1 MIIDSHAHFWRSKML
16 PDSILKAYIE
26 PLLVLDGIIDV
37 SKDREDALPITEVFA
52 HELVEA
58 MDDAGVDKAVILPL
72 DFGLVEEP
80 GIGIEDYNQWVF
92 ESCEEYK
99 DRLIPFVGVDPNRGD
114 KAREL
119 IQRFIRDYDAKGIK
133 VYPATGFRPNDE
145 RLVDFWKLLDDY
157 GMVVVSHSGASWGP
171 LDEECNHPIFY
182 REVLERFPSLRVV
195 IAHLGGKWK
204 LETYELARTHDNI
217 YADCSAVQRW
227 LPSEPEITIER
238 LEEAALH
245 MHDRLVFGTDW
256 PLFDLSYSYLNWVK
270 FVKEENWA
278 SEDVKEKVL
287 GGNMK
292 KILDL

>member
-16 PDSILKAYIE
+16 PDSILRAYLE
-26 PLLVLDGIIDV
+26 PLLVLDGIIDF
-37 SKDREDALPITEVFA
+37 SKDREDAWPITEVFA

-58 MDDAGVDKAVILPL
+58 MDGAGVDKAVILPL

-99 DRLIPFVGVDPNRGD
+99 DRLIPFVGVDLNRGD

-157 GMVVVSHSGASWGP
+157 GMVVVSHSGASLGP
-171 LDEECNHPIFY
+171 LDEECNHPILY

-217 YADCSAVQRW
+217 YADCSAVQGW

>member
-1 MIIDSHAHFWRSKML
+1 ML
-16 PDSILKAYIE
+16 PDSILKAYLE

-37 SKDREDALPITEVFA
+37 SKDREDAWPITEVFA

-145 RLVDFWKLLDDY
+145 RLVDFWKLLGDY
-157 GMVVVSHSGASWGP
+157 GMVVVSHSGASLGP
-171 LDEECNHPIFY
+171 LDEECNHPILY

-204 LETYELARTHDNI
+204 LETYELARTYDNI
-217 YADCSAVQRW
+217 YADCSAVQGW